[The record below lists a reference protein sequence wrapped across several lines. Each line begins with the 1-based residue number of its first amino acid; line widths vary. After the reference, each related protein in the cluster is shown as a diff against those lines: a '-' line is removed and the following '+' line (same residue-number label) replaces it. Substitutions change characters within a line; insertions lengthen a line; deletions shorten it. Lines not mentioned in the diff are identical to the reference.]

1 MKIKI
6 RKFGFNDIENK
17 VKWINDDKINKYLH
31 YDLPLEVEKT
41 RIWFENNKD
50 NTNRYDGVILAD
62 DIPAGLIGL
71 LNIEEEKAEYYIALG
86 EEKYFGKNIANEATK
101 LILDYA
107 RELNLDLVYA
117 YAEIDNT
124 ASIKLMEKN
133 GFVVKDLLKK
143 SVKNRDKLV
152 DRYYLE
158 NYLN

>member
-1 MKIKI
+1 MKITI

-62 DIPAGLIGL
+62 DIPVGLIGL

-86 EEKYFGKNIANEATK
+86 EEKYFGKKIANEATK

-107 RELNLDLVYA
+107 RKLNLDLVYA

-133 GFVVKDLLKK
+133 GFVVKDLFKK